1 MALKWRTSR
10 NPVDVAE
17 DILELDWEGPLAAV
31 ADFPAMLLYGAAL
44 TFAVAKGP
52 AVLEAIRAALEPLFG
67 APQERSNLF
76 GGRRLEWSGRINAEA
91 RVRGGQAVVRFGS
104 RVKGKR
110 LEEAVRRLGEVPEA
124 RHLRLQAGVRRFGRA
139 PDSAPLDG

>member
-1 MALKWRTSR
+1 M
-10 NPVDVAE
+10 DVVE
-17 DILELDWEGPLAAV
+17 DLLELDWEGPLAAV

-67 APQERSNLF
+67 SAQERKTFL
-76 GGRRLEWSGRINAEA
+76 GGRRLEWSGRMNAEA
-91 RVRGGQAVVRFGS
+91 SVRGAQATVRFGQ

-110 LEEAVRRLGEVPEA
+110 VEEAVRRLAEVPEA

-139 PDSAPLDG
+139 PDSPQLDG

>member
-1 MALKWRTSR
+1 M
-10 NPVDVAE
+10 DVVE
-17 DILELDWEGPLAAV
+17 DLLELDWEGPLNAV
-31 ADFPAMLLYGAAL
+31 TDFPAMVLYGAAL

-67 APQERSNLF
+67 APQERKSLL
-76 GGRRLEWSGRINAEA
+76 GGRRLEWSGRVNAEA
-91 RVRGGQAVVRFGS
+91 TVRGGQATVRFS
-104 RVKGKR
+104 QRVKGKR
-110 LEEAVRRLGEVPEA
+110 LEEAVHALGEVPEA